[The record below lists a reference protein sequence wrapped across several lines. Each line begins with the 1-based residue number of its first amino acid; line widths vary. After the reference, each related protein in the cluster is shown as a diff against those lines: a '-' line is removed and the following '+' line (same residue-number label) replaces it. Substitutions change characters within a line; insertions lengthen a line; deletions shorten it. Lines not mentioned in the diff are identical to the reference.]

1 MPVLAGRFFAENEMG
16 KYYDMLMEDIRMREG
31 MKACMNCGVCT
42 AVCPAAEFYN
52 YDPRQIVST
61 VQTQDDD
68 AIERL
73 LRSETIWYCGECM
86 SCRPRCPRDNTPGYV
101 IQALRTLSQKLGFFV
116 ESEKGRQQIALKRTV
131 GDNILRTGYCLTP
144 RLINPDLHQEQG
156 PVWRWIYDNDKEV
169 YGRFNP
175 HYMEEGPGALRRI
188 SDDAMAEIRSIFE
201 ETGGVAFFD
210 RIEECSDRKAR
221 ELGFDGANDEYVM
234 YTYTTNSDTHH

>member
-1 MPVLAGRFFAENEMG
+1 MG
-16 KYYDMLMEDIRMREG
+16 KYYDMLMEDVRMREG

-52 YDPRQIVST
+52 YD
-61 VQTQDDD
+61 DE

-86 SCRPRCPRDNTPGYV
+86 SCRPRCPRGNTPGYV
-101 IQALRTLSQKLGFFV
+101 IQALRTLSQRLGFFV

-175 HYMEEGPGALRRI
+175 TYMQEGSGALRRI
-188 SDDAMAEIRSIFE
+188 DDASMAELRRIFE
-201 ETGGVAFFD
+201 VTGGAAFFD

-234 YTYTTNSDTHH
+234 YTYTTNRDDHH

>member
-86 SCRPRCPRDNTPGYV
+86 SCRPRCPRGNTPGYV

-201 ETGGVAFFD
+201 GDGRGGLLRPDRGVLRPQGTRTGF
-210 RIEECSDRKAR
+210 RRCQ
-221 ELGFDGANDEYVM
+221 
-234 YTYTTNSDTHH
+234 